1 MSSSSPLHP
10 GGSPA
15 TCHLWKLTNTTGGHN
30 KFYTVAINLEKGFS
44 YEVVAFWGAIGTTG
58 QSQVKHSG
66 VGTLTAATTYG
77 RRLVDEKLSKGYKLI
92 SETDKE
98 EAEMK
103 EPEVVPTPEA
113 PEKKTYEEK
122 EISLHINKEETGE
135 INEEMK
141 QYIPKKEYFL
151 DTGYLKAIVYG
162 VKYNKPTL
170 LIGDTGCGKTA
181 AVRFLGNITNNAVR
195 RVNLNGATTVDEF
208 VGKWRLDSGNM
219 IWIDGVLTECMR
231 KGYWLVCDEINA
243 VLPEISFVLH
253 SVLDD
258 DQMLVLT
265 QKDGEII
272 KAHPNFRFF
281 ATMNPDY
288 SGTHRLNDAF
298 MDRFIV
304 VEMDYPK
311 DKEEV
316 DILEKRTTLKD
327 RKLLSDMVKVAKN
340 VRAEFRKDKITT
352 SFSTRKLIFWA
363 DLCEVFTPAKAF
375 KYAVLNKLPKEDVQ
389 VIKDVASVVFSDPE
403 FRNVLE
409 YKD

>member
-1 MSSSSPLHP
+1 MRRREV
-10 GGSPA
+10 
-15 TCHLWKLTNTTGGHN
+15 KLTHTDDGHN
-30 KFYTVAINLEKGFS
+30 KFYNIVIWETSGHLF
-44 YEVVAFWGAIGTTG
+44 EVQTAWGAIGTAG
-58 QSQVKHSG
+58 N
-66 VGTLTAATTYG
+66 TAIKSTESSYHDAERWVTDII
-77 RRLVDEKLSKGYKLI
+77 DEKIAKGYKII
-92 SETDKE
+92 SDSTGGKKME
-98 EAEMK
+98 E
-103 EPEVVPTPEA
+103 
-113 PEKKTYEEK
+113 EKKTVTPEPAEVHTEK
-122 EISLHINKEETGE
+122 EIKLKINKEEAGE
-135 INEEMK
+135 ITEDMK
-141 QYIPKKEYFL
+141 QYIPKEEYFL

-162 VKYNKPTL
+162 VKYNVPTL

-181 AVRFLGNITNNAVR
+181 SVRFLGHITKNALR

-208 VGKWRLDSGNM
+208 VGKWRLDNGNM
-219 IWIDGVLTECMR
+219 VWIDGVLTECMR

-298 MDRFIV
+298 MDRFGVV

-316 DILEKRTTLKD
+316 DILLKRTSLKD
-327 RKLLSDMVKVAKN
+327 KKLLGDMVKTAKK
-340 VRAEFRKDKITT
+340 VREEFRKDKITT
-352 SFSTRKLIFWA
+352 SFSTRKLIVWA
-363 DLCEVFTPAKAF
+363 NLCEVFTPAKAF
-375 KYAVLNKLPKEDVQ
+375 KYAVLNKLPKEDIN
-389 VIKDVASVVFSDPE
+389 VIRDVASVVFSDAE
-403 FRNVLE
+403 FRNTLE